1 MHKYV
6 HLFTLS
12 CPFTNPLIYVHTHTH
27 THIYIQTYSSVSLE
41 NVNEYS
47 TVLLNFIYWWQLWLF
62 KVWGHYKKKKLLTF
76 MNTSLWRLFFSPGQI
91 YKSKVVGLCKCML
104 NFIRNCQSVSSV
116 SVLFAKHDGSRCATS
131 STKLRI
137 IDLFSYLV
145 LLQWHFTTVLICIC
159 PICKH

>member
-1 MHKYV
+1 
-6 HLFTLS
+6 
-12 CPFTNPLIYVHTHTH
+12 
-27 THIYIQTYSSVSLE
+27 
-41 NVNEYS
+41 
-47 TVLLNFIYWWQLWLF
+47 
-62 KVWGHYKKKKLLTF
+62 

-159 PICKH
+159 ISDIEHFLTCVVGFWTLKTSFLMLFVNYFYLVICTFLMNLLEFLLDYRYASFVEHENDKCRQPFCVLPSQLI